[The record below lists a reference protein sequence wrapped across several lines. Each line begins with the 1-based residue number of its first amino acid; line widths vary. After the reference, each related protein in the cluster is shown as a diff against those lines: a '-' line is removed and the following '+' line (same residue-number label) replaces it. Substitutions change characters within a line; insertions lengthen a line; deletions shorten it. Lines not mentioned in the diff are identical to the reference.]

1 MLKFKSDFKTT
12 LYLFLTLIVGIFCS
26 VFSVLLTVDVWNKF
40 TSGFTATGA
49 RFQDSN
55 VDRKLLPCLT
65 VCPWAAFKK
74 QGLHYNLSDYL
85 NYTTDQNELIVNM
98 SFASVNAADYTVE
111 TIRSVNFGRCYMICY
126 AKEVKENEKFILALT
141 KKSDITGKSHKF
153 KLYISKIS
161 NKFILSL
168 TVVYSQF
175 TLHTKYKLLKKVQR

>member
-74 QGLHYNLSDYL
+74 QGSSNIWHSL
-85 NYTTDQNELIVNM
+85 
-98 SFASVNAADYTVE
+98 F
-111 TIRSVNFGRCYMICY
+111 RFGVREGDRPEQR
-126 AKEVKENEKFILALT
+126 AGE
-141 KKSDITGKSHKF
+141 
-153 KLYISKIS
+153 KIS
-161 NKFILSL
+161 QAAQFLKREGDCIFTFARCTAQSPSFTPMQNIECHILQLGASL
-168 TVVYSQF
+168 QSLWLSK
-175 TLHTKYKLLKKVQR
+175 LHNRSKWIDCKHVFCKC